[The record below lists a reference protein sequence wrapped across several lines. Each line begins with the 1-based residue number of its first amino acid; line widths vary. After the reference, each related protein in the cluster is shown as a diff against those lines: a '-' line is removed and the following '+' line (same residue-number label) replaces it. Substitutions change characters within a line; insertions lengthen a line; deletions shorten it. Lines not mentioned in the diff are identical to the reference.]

1 MGKGPKAV
9 ATLEYRDVGIVAPR
23 IRTEAATL
31 HATGRTAATGCHGH
45 HRHTGGTQNHRRP
58 SAGRQ
63 VANPVL
69 EQRCLTRRYST
80 TSAGQIATGRDGLV
94 AQASHY
100 CSASLPPRFWS
111 R

>member
-9 ATLEYRDVGIVAPR
+9 ATLEYRDVGIGGPR

-45 HRHTGGTQNHRRP
+45 HRHTGGTQNHRWP

-63 VANPVL
+63 GANPVL
-69 EQRCLTRRYST
+69 EQICLTRRYST
-80 TSAGQIATGRDGLV
+80 TSAGKITTGSLGFVVQRSD
-94 AQASHY
+94 Y
-100 CSASLPPRFWS
+100 FSAPLPPLFWS
-111 R
+111 I